1 LVVVLRQPA
10 RFVSGPHQAAAVADP
25 ARRRRPG
32 SASGS
37 GIGVVSFCLCG
48 STPAPGAAQRY
59 VCLAETRRTARTWQF
74 NTSAAA
80 MRPATQV
87 SAYPRPT
94 AARSRRL
101 PAATSNFAAW
111 EQNGPYNVALLIKS
125 RSAGASTKHLYRSG
139 SSTTADHILWLPPA
153 PRRTCVTKP
162 VVAARS
168 PSPRPSRS

>member
-101 PAATSNFAAW
+101 PAAIQTSPPGA
-111 EQNGPYNVALLIKS
+111 ELALPD
-125 RSAGASTKHLYRSG
+125 RSADGPVAHRPSTCTGPAVPAPPITFYGFR
-139 SSTTADHILWLPPA
+139 PA
-153 PRRTCVTKP
+153 PRRTCVTRP
-162 VVAARS
+162 AVVAVS